1 MSGGEGSTFG
11 KYYLLKRIAMGG
23 MGEIF
28 LAKLKGPV
36 GFEKLLVIKRIL
48 AQHVENPEFVD
59 MFFAEA
65 RIAAQLSHSNIVQI
79 YEMGGPIDD
88 AYFIAMEYVHG
99 KSLRAVLDRARSRGA
114 RLHPAH
120 VIEIIGGLCTGMSY
134 AHAATDM
141 SGQALGVVHRDLN
154 PHNLL
159 VSYSGEVKIIDFGIA
174 KSEMTTHK
182 TETGTIKGKFVYM
195 SPEQSAAEPLDRRSD
210 IFSIGICLYEAL
222 TDLNPFARSN
232 IILSLDSIQRHEPP
246 PLTDFSP
253 DLAPFEAVV
262 RRALAK
268 ERDQR
273 YADCAELYE
282 DLQRL
287 LRSGEVPPPPKA
299 LAATM
304 NDLFEDTIRSERR
317 MIVDTDQARTAE
329 VAAMRDYQSKE
340 HRTPSDLWRLP
351 ADEASSAPTATRGKS
366 DPKLEPSTL
375 TLDASSSG
383 ADEVEARR
391 SHLPFYLVLAA
402 IVVGTAAGVVAMTR
416 AKARRGPATITE
428 ITPTA
433 VAVAA
438 PTPGAPAVGVASL
451 VPAPSPAVVSSAVAA
466 PPSAPAAPA
475 PTAPVPVGQPLTVG
489 QPAAPP
495 EVSHRRV
502 DPPARAA
509 DHGALRVSTVP
520 PVPIAL
526 GGAAIGQT
534 VKLRAPAGTL
544 VLGGGSSDPFKV
556 VIRYAVTSGAISY
569 AVDAEPWAIVRGKGG
584 IGLGKTPLASAP
596 AEGTTIFDLVN
607 PKESRQLRV
616 TLHFGT

>member
-11 KYYLLKRIAMGG
+11 KYYLLKRIATGG

-88 AYFIAMEYVHG
+88 AYFIGMEYVHG
-99 KSLRAVLDRARSRGA
+99 KSLRAVLDRARSRGV

-120 VIEIIGGLCTGMSY
+120 VIEVIGGLCTGMSY

-141 SGQALGVVHRDLN
+141 GDQALGIVHRDLN

-182 TETGTIKGKFVYM
+182 TETGTIKGKFAYM

-232 IILSLDSIQRHEPP
+232 VILSLDAIQGHEPP

-253 DLAPFEAVV
+253 DLAPFERVV

-268 ERDQR
+268 ERDER
-273 YADCAELYE
+273 YADCAELHD

-287 LRSGEVPPPPKA
+287 LRSGEVPPAPKT

-304 NDLFEDTIRSERR
+304 NDLFEDTIRAERR

-340 HRTPSDLWRLP
+340 HRTPSDRWRIP
-351 ADEASSAPTATRGKS
+351 ADEASSASTATRGKA
-366 DPKLEPSTL
+366 DPRLEVSTL
-375 TLDASSSG
+375 ALEASSSG

-402 IVVGTAAGVVAMTR
+402 IVAGTAAGVVAMTR
-416 AKARRGPATITE
+416 ARARHGPATITE
-428 ITPTA
+428 ITPTGLASTAAA
-433 VAVAA
+433 VATAA
-438 PTPGAPAVGVASL
+438 PVASSSSL
-451 VPAPSPAVVSSAVAA
+451 VPAPAA
-466 PPSAPAAPA
+466 IPAPAAVPA
-475 PTAPVPVGQPLTVG
+475 PPVPVGQPLTVG
-489 QPAAPP
+489 QPVPP
-495 EVSHRRV
+495 PAEVSHRRV
-502 DPPARAA
+502 DPPVRAA

-520 PVPIAL
+520 PVPISL

-544 VLGGGSSDPFKV
+544 VLGGGPSDPFKV
-556 VIRYAVTSGAISY
+556 TIRYTVTSGAISY

-584 IGLGKTPLASAP
+584 IGMGKTPLPPAP
-596 AEGTTIFDLVN
+596 GDGTTVFDLVN